1 MNSDAIR
8 CYEAG
13 SVGGTKTMNVQAGGQ
28 ITFGAAPN
36 IFHIGP
42 LSGYM
47 AKVPAG
53 QTADRWDGKG
63 AVWFKVYQEMPSGT
77 QGGLQFASNSGFFLP
92 FRILWLSVAFLSF
105 LHRVDD
111 NTTNPKT

>member
-1 MNSDAIR
+1 M
-8 CYEAG
+8 
-13 SVGGTKTMNVQAGGQ
+13 GGTKTMNVQAGGQ

-77 QGGLQFASNSGFFLP
+77 QGGLQFASNSGFF
-92 FRILWLSVAFLSF
+92 FAIS
-105 LHRVDD
+105 HRLALRCFPVVFASSG
-111 NTTNPKT
+111 